1 MQLAISSNSVVLNK
15 IVEDAISGAIQKAT
29 GIPACRVVIRS
40 ASLRT
45 SEDGAWVT
53 VDINGS
59 VTAPTMAAVS
69 VITNK
74 SAK

>member
-15 IVEDAISGAIQKAT
+15 IVEEAIAGAIQEAT
-29 GIPACRVVIRS
+29 GIPACRVTVRS

-59 VTAPTMAAVS
+59 VTAPTMAAVAA
-69 VITNK
+69 ITNK

>member
-15 IVEDAISGAIQKAT
+15 IVEDAIAGAIHKTT
-29 GIPACRVVIRS
+29 GIPACHVVVRS

-59 VTAPTMAAVS
+59 VTAPTMAAITA
-69 VITNK
+69 ITNK

>member
-1 MQLAISSNSVVLNK
+1 MQLVVSSNSVVLNK
-15 IVEDAISGAIQKAT
+15 IIEDAIAGAIQKAT
-29 GIPACRVVIRS
+29 GIPTCRVVVRS

-59 VTAPTMAAVS
+59 VTAPTLATVAALA
-69 VITNK
+69 NK
-74 SAK
+74 NAK